1 MKVSN
6 NCREYDRMLRQLAA
20 QKALS
25 NLFLSPSF
33 LSPSWE
39 KSEPELVVH
48 EDSKEIKENT

>member
-1 MKVSN
+1 MNVSN
-6 NCREYDRMLRQLAA
+6 NFRDYDRMRRQLAA